1 MAFIGILISMLMLA
15 VIFIIIVIA
24 CIMVVIGYILES
36 MFLYKFSKK
45 AGCLHPL
52 TAWIPFYNK
61 CILGQAADRK
71 IHGIFLSVVECMKML
86 CYVVLVMYINQIY
99 IFTGASVYYITAMF
113 PTVLTIASF
122 VLNIYLV
129 YRILKKAMPDKADA
143 FTLLNIFTVGISCP
157 IILFLIRNNDKLIIT
172 PNQREMMQL

>member
-1 MAFIGILISMLMLA
+1 MAFIGILISMLMLV
-15 VIFIIIVIA
+15 VIFIIVAIA

-45 AGCLHPL
+45 AGCRHPL

-99 IFTGASVYYITAMF
+99 ILSGASIYYIIAMF
-113 PTVLTIASF
+113 PTFLTIAAF

-129 YRILKKAMPDKADA
+129 HIVLKRVMPDKTNY

-172 PNQREMMQL
+172 PNQREMTQL